1 MGDTSRKT
9 GLWLEEL
16 AVPYYVFKEAGVL
29 ITLASPKGGQV
40 PLDPG
45 SESTV
50 ATNSTIRRF
59 RKDPEAFSR
68 LSGAALLS
76 EQKAEDFDMVLL
88 TGGHGAIWDFSG
100 SESLQ
105 ELLEEFNR
113 RHKPI
118 GALCHGVAALVSLKD
133 SVGEP
138 LVTGRRLTAFSN
150 KEEQASGL
158 SGIVPYL
165 LESKLVSLGASYS
178 SGADFTSHTVV
189 DGNLVTGQNPA
200 SSLELARQLLVL
212 ANALPKM
219 SAAIVYN

>member
-1 MGDTSRKT
+1 MGDTNRKT

-16 AVPYYVFKEAGVL
+16 AVPYYVFSEAGVL

-59 RKDPEAFSR
+59 RKDPVAFSH
-68 LSGAALLS
+68 LSGAAVLAT
-76 EQKAEDFDMVLL
+76 QKAEDFDMVLL
-88 TGGHGAIWDFSG
+88 TGGHGAIWDFSDN
-100 SESLQ
+100 EPLQ
-105 ELLEEFNR
+105 QLLEEFNR

-133 SVGEP
+133 SVGQP
-138 LVTGRRLTAFSN
+138 LIKGRRLTAFSN

-200 SSLELARQLLVL
+200 SSLELAKQLLAL

-219 SAAIVYN
+219 TAAIIFN